1 MEKNQYA
8 VCHLERGNNNESGM
22 SCHIERRTADGKVY
36 VPKNAD
42 ASRTHLTRELLT
54 FPSGVKNR
62 TEAIQHR
69 LDTAGLTRK
78 VGKNQTRAVRVLLS
92 GSHEHMAKIADE
104 GKVDKWMDANIKW
117 LRDTFGADNVVS
129 CVLHMDEQTP
139 HLHATIVPIVD
150 YERKRRSREGERKYK
165 AKSGPRL
172 SADDVMSRS
181 NLRVYQDS
189 YAKAMACFGLTRG
202 IVGSTA
208 KHTATSDYYKKQ
220 MLQCEEDIA
229 KMMAEVEKA
238 QEGKSRILA
247 FFGKGDLAK
256 AKQSLAEKDNR
267 IAELTAEIERLKR
280 EKAELQKV
288 HDEKMSNLRS
298 TYKDDIAKRIK
309 EVESCKKII
318 AERDRTISKQQEK
331 IVKLDHQVNPLR
343 YNLSSGA
350 ELAHIFVPNPRTS
363 SPSVHIWTEVDG
375 EQYDTV
381 KYADFYSSL
390 WENYLKGEVTDHE
403 LVNELFEPQEQ
414 VNEAQANLL
423 GAAFELAIGGQ
434 AQVHIGTG
442 SGGSQSQ
449 LPWKD
454 KEKRPTRGR

>member
-1 MEKNQYA
+1 
-8 VCHLERGNNNESGM
+8 
-22 SCHIERRTADGKVY
+22 
-36 VPKNAD
+36 
-42 ASRTHLTRELLT
+42 
-54 FPSGVKNR
+54 
-62 TEAIQHR
+62 
-69 LDTAGLTRK
+69 
-78 VGKNQTRAVRVLLS
+78 
-92 GSHEHMAKIADE
+92 
-104 GKVDKWMDANIKW
+104 
-117 LRDTFGADNVVS
+117 
-129 CVLHMDEQTP
+129 MDEQTP
-139 HLHATIVPIVD
+139 HLHATIIPIVD

-189 YAKAMACFGLTRG
+189 YAKAMAYFGLTRG

-208 KHTATSDYYKKQ
+208 KHIATSDYYKKQ
-220 MLQCEEDIA
+220 MQQCEEDIA

-267 IAELTAEIERLKR
+267 IAELTAEIGWLKR

-309 EVESCKKII
+309 EVESCKKTI

-331 IVKLDHQVNPLR
+331 IEQLDRQVNPLR

-350 ELAHIFVPNPRTS
+350 ELAHIFVPNPRAS
-363 SPSVHIWTEVDG
+363 SPSVHIWTEVNG
-375 EQYDTV
+375 EEYDTV
-381 KYADFYSSL
+381 KYANFYSPL
-390 WENYLKGEVTDHE
+390 WENYLKGEVTDCE

-414 VNEAQANLL
+414 VSETQANLL
-423 GAAFELAIGGQ
+423 GAAFELAMGGQ
-434 AQVHIGTG
+434 AQVHVGTG
-442 SGGSQSQ
+442 GGGSKSQ

-454 KEKRPTRGR
+454 KEKRTTMGR

>member
-1 MEKNQYA
+1 
-8 VCHLERGNNNESGM
+8 M

-42 ASRTHLTRELLT
+42 ANRTHLNRELLT

-69 LDTAGLTRK
+69 LDTARLTRK

-92 GSHEHMAKIADE
+92 GSHEQMAKIADE
-104 GKVDKWMDANIKW
+104 GKLDKWMDANIKW
-117 LRDTFGADNVVS
+117 LKDTFGADNVVS

-208 KHTATSDYYKKQ
+208 KHTVTSDYYKKQ

-238 QEGKSRILA
+238 QEGKSRLLA

-267 IAELTAEIERLKR
+267 IAELKAEIERLKK
-280 EKAELQKV
+280 EKAELQKA
-288 HDEKMSNLRS
+288 HDEKMANLRS
-298 TYKDDIAKRIK
+298 SYKDDIAKRIK

-331 IVKLDHQVNPLR
+331 IVQLDRQVNPLR

-350 ELAHIFVPNPRTS
+350 ELANIFIPNPRAS
-363 SPSVHIWTEVDG
+363 SPTVHIWTEVNG
-375 EQYDTV
+375 EKHDTV
-381 KYADFYSSL
+381 KYADFYSPL

-414 VNEAQANLL
+414 VNEVQANLL
-423 GAAFELAIGGQ
+423 GAAFELAMGGQ

-442 SGGSQSQ
+442 CGGSQSQ

-454 KEKRPTRGR
+454 KEKRPARGR